1 MKALCLFSIFF
12 YAYCRIR
19 CVLTLIQH
27 TQILIEKIAMKSE
40 VSEDAV
46 LLMELAKSILRLA
59 LYFKSDQPLL
69 LDGGVYS
76 LTGAVEK
83 MVTKQQKPQTS
94 AQFSCT
100 TSNEQIF
107 VGKRKGRKFR
117 YISQGCVVEQC
128 TMEGCMEPSSSQMSR
143 ERVVVIG
150 EVCHIIR
157 PTVYAYCN
165 RRWRKTHPWAPFL
178 ASLVIDFIGHKC
190 TMQGVDERSLNWVQR
205 QELGRRK
212 LLWFLY
218 LLRSPL
224 FDASTLRAATSLKD
238 SVSRIPLLR
247 SILAYALSMLVYVQ
261 RHHFYIAGS

>member
-1 MKALCLFSIFF
+1 
-12 YAYCRIR
+12 
-19 CVLTLIQH
+19 
-27 TQILIEKIAMKSE
+27 MKSE
-40 VSEDAV
+40 ISDDAV
-46 LLMELAKSILRLA
+46 LMVELVKSILRLA
-59 LYFKSDQPLL
+59 LYFKSNEPLL

-94 AQFSCT
+94 AQFSST

-117 YISQGCVVEQC
+117 YISEGCVVEQC
-128 TMEGCMEPSSSQMSR
+128 VVEHCMEPSSSEVSR
-143 ERVVVIG
+143 EPVVVIG
-150 EVCHIIR
+150 EICHIIR

-178 ASLVIDFIGHKC
+178 ASLVIDVIGHKC
-190 TMQGVDERSLNWVQR
+190 TMRGVDERSLNWVQR

-218 LLRSPL
+218 FLRSPL
-224 FDASTLRAATSLKD
+224 FEMSTLRAATSFQD
-238 SVSRIPLLR
+238 SVSKIPLLR
-247 SILAYALSMLVYVQ
+247 NIVAYALSMLVYVQ